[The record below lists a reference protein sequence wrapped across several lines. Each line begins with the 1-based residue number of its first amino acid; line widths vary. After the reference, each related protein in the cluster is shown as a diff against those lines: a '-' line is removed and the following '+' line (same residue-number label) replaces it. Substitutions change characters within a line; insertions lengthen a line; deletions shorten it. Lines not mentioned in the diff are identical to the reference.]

1 MQALQQKVEEA
12 EEAAQQAK
20 KDALHSGSD
29 ILAQVDEMREMLSRA
44 REANEMVFAHGLYL
58 GEISGLAFK
67 LTRFLWNILLVS
79 LKHVL
84 GSYSIVLFVS
94 FLALKF

>member
-29 ILAQVDEMREMLSRA
+29 ILAQVDEMRDMLSRA
-44 REANEMVFAHGLYL
+44 REANEMVPAHGLYF
-58 GEISGLAFK
+58 GEISVLAFK
-67 LTRFLWNILLVS
+67 LTRFSWTILLVS

-84 GSYSIVLFVS
+84 GSYFIVLFVS